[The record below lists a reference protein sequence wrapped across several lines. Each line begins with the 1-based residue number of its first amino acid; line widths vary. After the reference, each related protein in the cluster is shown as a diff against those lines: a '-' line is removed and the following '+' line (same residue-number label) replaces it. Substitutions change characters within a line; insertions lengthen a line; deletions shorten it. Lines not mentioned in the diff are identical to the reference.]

1 MIRPLLS
8 KTLDV
13 LGVLFGAALCVS
25 CIDRP
30 LPTTGESPTDAGQ
43 DTASVDVAIE
53 GTEQWA
59 SIPGLAI
66 AARSVEDGLLAID
79 EERTVWAVSKTK
91 VARFGS
97 APGFD
102 PGRSPLI
109 VKYGTLLYGEGPN
122 LRDARDGHVAATAYG
137 EIVGLSDY
145 PCPGCKDDVYAAT
158 NVGELVHLSSKA
170 APEVLDTGLVGGLGC
185 NARGDGIYAK
195 RLGDLTEY
203 HLLSS
208 STLQPNTV
216 IFTGFEVLPSRYVG
230 PIPVLVTGELL
241 LRAPFSFTASF
252 GFFRLDST
260 SPLALADYGDSAV
273 AYALPRGRTRGS
285 QVLALARTYVTT
297 STTAERFTLAW
308 TRDPVRVLGQTG
320 RGSVYWMTED
330 GNATKVF
337 ATRPPGPSELWPPVG
352 SWRP

>member
-1 MIRPLLS
+1 MANLLLS
-8 KTLDV
+8 KVRGV
-13 LGVLFGAALCVS
+13 LGGLLSAALCVS

-30 LPTTGESPTDAGQ
+30 LPTTGESPIDAGQ
-43 DTASVDVAIE
+43 DALSDDVAIE

-66 AARSVEDGLLAID
+66 AARSVDDSLLVID

-145 PCPGCKDDVYAAT
+145 PCPGCKYDVYAAT
-158 NVGELVHLSSKA
+158 NVGELVHLSSKT

-185 NARGDGIYAK
+185 NERGDGVYAK

-208 STLQPNTV
+208 STRQPNTT
-216 IFTGFEVLPSRYVG
+216 IFTGFEVLPSRYIG
-230 PIPVLVTGELL
+230 PIPLLVTGELL
-241 LRAPFSFTASF
+241 LDDAFSFTPSF
-252 GFFRLDST
+252 GLFRLEST
-260 SPLALADYGDSAV
+260 TPLALADYGDSAV
-273 AYALPRGRTRGS
+273 IYALPRGGTRGS
-285 QVLALARTYVTT
+285 QVLALARTYVAS
-297 STTAERFTLAW
+297 STTAERFTLAL
-308 TRDPVRVLGQTG
+308 TRDPVRVVGQTG

-330 GNATKVF
+330 AIATQVF
-337 ATRPPGPSELWPPVG
+337 ATRSPGPSELWPPIG

>member
-1 MIRPLLS
+1 MANLLLS
-8 KTLDV
+8 KV
-13 LGVLFGAALCVS
+13 LGVLGVLGGSALCVS
-25 CIDRP
+25 CIDHP
-30 LPTTGESPTDAGQ
+30 LPTTGGSPSDAGQ
-43 DTASVDVAIE
+43 DTSSDDVVTE

-66 AARSVEDGLLAID
+66 AARSVEDGLFVID
-79 EERTVWAVSKTK
+79 ETRAVWAVSKTK

-145 PCPGCKDDVYAAT
+145 PCPGCKYDVYAAT
-158 NVGELVHLSSKA
+158 NVGELVHLSSKT
-170 APEVLDTGLVGGLGC
+170 APEVVDTGLVGGLGC
-185 NARGDGIYAK
+185 NERGDGVYAK

-208 STLQPNTV
+208 STRQPNTT
-216 IFTGFEVLPSRYVG
+216 IFTGFEVLPSRYIG

-241 LRAPFSFTASF
+241 LDDAFSFAPFF
-252 GFFRLDST
+252 GVFRLEST
-260 SPLALADYGDSAV
+260 TPLTLADYGDSAV
-273 AYALPRGRTRGS
+273 VYALSRGGTRGS
-285 QVLALARTYVTT
+285 QVLVLARTYVPS
-297 STTAERFTLAW
+297 STTAQRFTLAW
-308 TRDPVRVLGQTG
+308 TRDPVRVVGRTG
-320 RGSVYWMTED
+320 RSEVYWMTED
-330 GNATKVF
+330 GSATKVF
-337 ATRPPGPSELWPPVG
+337 VAQVPQLFWLSQSSGG
-352 SWRP
+352 GQK